1 MNWILPALI
10 APAVYTVVN
19 FIDKYIVSK
28 EVRDYRGM
36 PIYGT
41 IMGFFIG
48 TIFWI
53 VTGFPLLS
61 FRDAL
66 IVLTTGAFTI
76 WAAALYFKAI
86 STDDASK
93 IILLFQM
100 TPIMTLVL
108 ALMFLKETISSQQYI
123 GFFLILLAVI
133 GISIEKIEG
142 KFKLSSTFLL
152 ILIVDLMWAISAVL
166 IKFAINANSFSKI
179 LSFESWGIGLGGL
192 ILYLFFP
199 NIRNAFNESI
209 RTVRKRALGI
219 MFANE
224 GIFVLGKSITF
235 FAYSIGPAALVSIVG
250 STQVFFGILYG
261 LLLTLVVPHLIKE
274 DLSKDSLPKKII
286 AAGILFAGLYLV
298 YK

>member
-235 FAYSIGPAALVSIVG
+235 FCLFYWASS
-250 STQVFFGILYG
+250 S
-261 LLLTLVVPHLIKE
+261 
-274 DLSKDSLPKKII
+274 SK
-286 AAGILFAGLYLV
+286 YCW
-298 YK
+298 